1 MQGERFIPAFL
12 IMKKDLSA
20 KQNFN
25 GEGQKTRL
33 FNQILLPGPVFR
45 QLALIKMESFPV
57 GPVETVPNWSYLS
70 TRKN

>member
-1 MQGERFIPAFL
+1 MHGERFIPAFL
-12 IMKKDLSA
+12 IMKKDLFA

-57 GPVETVPNWSYLS
+57 ETVPNWSYLS

>member
-25 GEGQKTRL
+25 GEGQKTL
-33 FNQILLPGPVFR
+33 NQILLPGPVFR
-45 QLALIKMESFPV
+45 QLALIKMESFPAV
-57 GPVETVPNWSYLS
+57 WMQLS
-70 TRKN
+70 FS

>member
-25 GEGQKTRL
+25 GDGQKNPP
-33 FNQILLPGPVFR
+33 F
-45 QLALIKMESFPV
+45 
-57 GPVETVPNWSYLS
+57 
-70 TRKN
+70 

>member
-20 KQNFN
+20 KQNFD

-33 FNQILLPGPVFR
+33 FNQILLPGPVFL
-45 QLALIKMESFPV
+45 QLALIKMESF
-57 GPVETVPNWSYLS
+57 PVETVPNWSYLS

>member
-45 QLALIKMESFPV
+45 QLALIKMESFPAV
-57 GPVETVPNWSYLS
+57 WMQLS
-70 TRKN
+70 FISWQI